1 MVGRAPYML
10 NLLYMSK
17 TYSMAIVSLLVAVL
31 PLVGFEVTDTGTLEQ
46 AIAAILALGIAA
58 DRLRKGDISLLGLR
72 KSR

>member
-1 MVGRAPYML
+1 
-10 NLLYMSK
+10 
-17 TYSMAIVSLLVAVL
+17 MAIVSLLVAVL